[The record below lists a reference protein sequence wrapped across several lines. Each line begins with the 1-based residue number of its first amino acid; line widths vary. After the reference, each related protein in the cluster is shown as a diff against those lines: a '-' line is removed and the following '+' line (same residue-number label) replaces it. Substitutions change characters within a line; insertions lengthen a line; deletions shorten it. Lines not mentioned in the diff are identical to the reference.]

1 MARIFVIDDDK
12 QIRSLIRQ
20 MLERDGHEVSEAENG
35 VAGLAAF
42 IEAPAEL
49 VIIDLFMPEAGGWET
64 IRALQRRVPGVP
76 VIVISGGGALE
87 GLGRGD
93 VGTLDSLRGL
103 ARYRVLRKPF
113 AWKAFSEA
121 VADLLA
127 KAPLIATGTR

>member
-1 MARIFVIDDDK
+1 MASILVIDDDK

-20 MLERDGHEVSEAENG
+20 MLERDGHEVAEAENG
-35 VAGLAAF
+35 VEGLAAF
-42 IEAPAEL
+42 SANPAHL

-76 VIVISGGGALE
+76 VMVISGGAALE

-93 VGTLDSLRGL
+93 VGTLDSLR

-113 AWKAFSEA
+113 EWSAFSAA
-121 VADLLA
+121 VTDLLT
-127 KAPLIATGTR
+127 KAPLTRTGTR